1 MRITILECARKH
13 GITEQEI
20 RAVVSYP
27 LLRVQVTPR
36 LPGAVPHLFI
46 GNFDEGEPLL
56 EIIAD
61 LVDPAEWVV
70 FHAMMLR
77 PQTIK
82 QLQLEALL
90 GDGDL
95 AQQRPE
101 RRDNP

>member
-27 LLRVQVTPR
+27 LLRVHITPR

-46 GNFDEGEPLL
+46 GNFDEDEPLL

-61 LVDPAEWVV
+61 LADSAEWIV

-77 PQTIK
+77 PQTIS
-82 QLQLEALL
+82 QLHLEEFL

-95 AQQRPE
+95 AQQRPQ